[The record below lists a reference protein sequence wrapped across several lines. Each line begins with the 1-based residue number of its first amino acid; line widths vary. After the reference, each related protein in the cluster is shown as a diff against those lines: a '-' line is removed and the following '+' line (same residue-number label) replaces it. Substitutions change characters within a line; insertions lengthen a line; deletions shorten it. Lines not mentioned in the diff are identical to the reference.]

1 MHFYVYKV
9 MSYAETT
16 AIVST
21 EYTMITAIDWS
32 S

>member
-1 MHFYVYKV
+1 MHFYVYQV
-9 MSYAETT
+9 RSYAETT

-21 EYTMITAIDWS
+21 EYALITAIDWS